1 MSINLATLISI
12 QAQAQLPTQFGE
24 FTITVF
30 AERPDDP
37 MPHIALSR
45 ITDPSEVP
53 FVRIHSECI
62 TGEVFGSKK
71 CDCGPQLHR
80 AIEIIAQRG
89 GHLIYLRQ
97 EGRGIGLINKIKA
110 YHLQDEGM
118 NTLEANIH
126 LGFKGDERD
135 YQSGVN
141 ILKLLEVNRLN
152 LITNNPLK
160 LDYLTNAGIIIEKRI
175 PLIIPAEPQNL
186 EYLRV
191 KKDFMGHL
199 I

>member
-1 MSINLATLISI
+1 MISK
-12 QAQAQLPTQFGE
+12 QAQANLPTQFGE
-24 FTITVF
+24 FTITAF
-30 AERPDDP
+30 AESPEEE
-37 MPHIALSR
+37 MPHLVLSR
-45 ITDPSEVP
+45 PSIDGEIP

-62 TGEVFGSKK
+62 TGEAFGSKK

-80 AIEIIAQRG
+80 AIEMIAERG

-110 YHLQDEGM
+110 YHLQDEGL
-118 NTLEANIH
+118 NTLDANLH

-135 YQSGVN
+135 YQAGVN
-141 ILKLLEVNRLN
+141 ILKLLGVTRLN

-160 LDYLTNAGIIIEKRI
+160 LDYLTNAGIEIVKRI
-175 PLIIPAEPQNL
+175 PLIIPAEPQNI

-191 KKDFMGHL
+191 KKDLMGHL
-199 I
+199 F